1 MDAGLCYYLLKQS
14 VRDET
19 MEQVPQEL
27 DDRVDKLVG
36 KISLWGAVLLAALG
50 TWMYY
55 DNTPPDTEKMAQM
68 RLFFK
73 NNAIEVGDFLLL
85 PIEEQEVAA
94 DQKKHPFYRTYLK
107 ASENKKGKIRKIYHE
122 SIDYTLYQYWFNLVA
137 LWFILFSTLWF
148 FGLMAQGVVN
158 LVRQQDPSPE

>member
-1 MDAGLCYYLLKQS
+1 MDVGLCYYLLKQS
-14 VRDET
+14 FRDET

-27 DDRVDKLVG
+27 DDRFDKLVG

-50 TWMYY
+50 TWIYY

-85 PIEEQEVAA
+85 PIEKQKVAA

-107 ASENKKGKIRKIYHE
+107 ASENEKGKIRNIYHE

-158 LVRQQDPSPE
+158 LVRQQNPSPE